1 MSYSAAGGHRAHRSV
16 TTAAAAAAAAA
27 VVADLPVTNDSPRE
41 IIKKKKRK

>member
-16 TTAAAAAAAAA
+16 TTAAAAAAA